1 MIAEIP
7 SIWREEVW
15 HPLSV
20 HLPIATLLLAS
31 LAAIISLV
39 VKNKPYHLF
48 IKQMIYVM
56 LGIGVLSGWISIYT
70 GELAYNIEVRKICD
84 PKVLQEHQWWAYA
97 TLIVY
102 SVALGLKISTKII
115 SHKVINI
122 IKSISL
128 FLIIGALFGLL
139 YTGHLGASLVYQQG
153 AGTYKPSSDC
163 SEFVK

>member
-31 LAAIISLV
+31 LAAVISLV
-39 VKNKPYHLF
+39 VKNKPYYLF

-84 PKVLQEHQWWAYA
+84 PKVLQEHQWWSYA
-97 TLIVY
+97 TLIIY
-102 SVALGLKISTKII
+102 SVALGLKISTNFI
-115 SHKVINI
+115 SHNVINI
-122 IKSISL
+122 VKSISL
-128 FLIIGALFGLL
+128 FLIIGGLLGLL

-153 AGTYKPSSDC
+153 AGTYKPSVDC
-163 SEFVK
+163 SEFAK